1 MKILM
6 VTPYLPYP
14 PLSGGQTRSFNL
26 LKHLSKNCDI
36 TLFSFVLPDQSS
48 RYIKNLKRYCS
59 KVRAVERGKT
69 WSLKKILFTGL
80 SPYPFLVINYF
91 SRQLKRMIGQELRR
105 EDYDLV
111 HVECFYLMPNIPR
124 TTTPILLVD
133 QTIEFA
139 VYQHY
144 VETLPR
150 KFSLLKPLLSI
161 DVFKIKFWETRFW
174 HRADCLVAVS
184 QEDQRL
190 MRSLSRREV
199 AVVPNGV
206 DEALLKIKK
215 VEKYRQPT
223 ILYGVA
229 NFKWM
234 QNKEGAVNLLK
245 YVWPQIKA
253 QVPQA
258 RLLIIGR
265 HSESF
270 IRSTGLVAPGEKDI
284 VVKEVRDAERVY
296 RRSWLMVAPMG
307 SGGGSRTKFFEAMAC
322 GLPIVTTPEG
332 IEGIDA
338 QWGKDVFVNKNFE
351 QLARTAV
358 KLLTDQKFRTKAG
371 QLARRLIKE
380 KYSWRLSAQKLYSIY
395 QQVAKEQLVK

>member
-1 MKILM
+1 MKVLM
-6 VTPYLPYP
+6 ATPYLPYP

-26 LKHLSKNCDI
+26 LKHLSRKCEI
-36 TLFSFVLPDQSS
+36 TLFSFILPDQNK
-48 RYIKNLKRYCS
+48 RYIRNLKNYCY
-59 KVRAVERGKT
+59 KVKAVERGKT
-69 WSLKKILFTGL
+69 WSFKKILFTGL
-80 SPYPFLVINYF
+80 SPYPLLVANYF
-91 SRQLKRMIGQELRR
+91 SPRLKKLISEELRK
-105 EDYDLV
+105 EKYDLV

-124 TTTPILLVD
+124 TKTPILLVD

-150 KFSLLKPLLSI
+150 KFNLLKPLLSI
-161 DVFKIKFWETRFW
+161 DVFKIKFWETHFW
-174 HRADCLVAVS
+174 RQADCLVAVS
-184 QEDQRL
+184 QEDRRL
-190 MRSLSRREV
+190 MESLSKRKVE
-199 AVVPNGV
+199 VVPNGV
-206 DEALLKIKK
+206 DEALLRVKKIKK
-215 VEKYRQPT
+215 YRRPT

-245 YVWPQIKA
+245 YVWPKIKA
-253 QVPQA
+253 EMPDS

-270 IRSTGLVAPGEKDI
+270 IRSTGLVGPGDKDI
-284 VVKEVRDAERVY
+284 IIKEVKDAERVY

-322 GLPIVTTPEG
+322 GLPIATTPEG

-338 QWGKDVFVNKNFE
+338 KWGKDVFVNKNFE

-358 KLLTDQKFRTKAG
+358 RLLTDKKFRTKAG
-371 QLARRLIKE
+371 ESARRLIKE
-380 KYSWRLSAQKLYSIY
+380 KYSWQLSASKLYSIY
-395 QQVAKEQLVK
+395 QQVANGQKT